1 MKMKEKCTK
10 NTVEETG
17 GAKGKIAKKAQAVGK
32 PLRTDKLSVK
42 KTIAENAVVTE
53 KSAVTENTKTAVS
66 SAIKGK
72 NRAEPLGIKKK
83 FIEERNICEVTFR
96 FPREA
101 SLHVR
106 KVTVVGDFNNWE
118 RETNP
123 LEKQD
128 NGDFTATLELDAGKE
143 YRFRYLID
151 SHRWENDWHADKYVK
166 SPYDVEDSVVC
177 A

>member
-1 MKMKEKCTK
+1 MKKKCTK
-10 NTVEETG
+10 NAVEET
-17 GAKGKIAKKAQAVGK
+17 KKANGEIGKKTQTTGK
-32 PLRTDKLSVK
+32 PLRADKLSLK
-42 KTIAENAVVTE
+42 KTIAESATGLE
-53 KSAVTENTKTAVS
+53 KPAVTENTKAAAG
-66 SAIKGK
+66 SAMKGK
-72 NRAEPLGIKKK
+72 YRAEPLGIKKK

-101 SLHVR
+101 SLHAR
-106 KVTVVGDFNNWE
+106 KVTVVGDFNNWDK
-118 RETNP
+118 ETNP

-128 NGDFTATLELDAGKE
+128 NGDFTTTLQLDAGKE

-166 SPYDVEDSVVC
+166 SPYEVEDSVVC

>member
-1 MKMKEKCTK
+1 MKKKCTK
-10 NTVEETG
+10 NAMKETG
-17 GAKGKIAKKAQAVGK
+17 ETNGGIAKKTQPTGK
-32 PLRTDKLSVK
+32 PLRADKLSLK
-42 KTIAENAVVTE
+42 KTIAENATVPDKPAVTE
-53 KSAVTENTKTAVS
+53 KTKTAAS

-72 NRAEPLGIKKK
+72 YRAEPLGIKKK

-101 SLHVR
+101 SLYVR
-106 KVTVVGDFNNWE
+106 KVTVVGDFNNWDK
-118 RETNP
+118 ETNP

-128 NGDFTATLELDAGKE
+128 NGDFTTTLQLDAGKE

-166 SPYDVEDSVVC
+166 SPYDVDDSVVC

>member
-1 MKMKEKCTK
+1 MKIKYTK
-10 NTVEETG
+10 KAVEETK
-17 GAKGKIAKKAQAVGK
+17 GAKGEIVKKTQTAGK
-32 PLRTDKLSVK
+32 PLRADKLSLK
-42 KTIAENAVVTE
+42 KAIAENATVSE
-53 KSAVTENTKTAVS
+53 KPAVTGNAKTAAS

-72 NRAEPLGIKKK
+72 YRAEPLGIKKK

-101 SLHVR
+101 SLQVQ

-118 RETNP
+118 KETNP
-123 LEKQD
+123 LEKQH
-128 NGDFTATLELDAGKE
+128 NGDFTTTLQLDAGKE

-151 SHRWENDWHADKYVK
+151 SHRWENDWHADRYVK
-166 SPYDVEDSVVC
+166 GPYDVDDSVVC